1 MSPVLAACLQIEV
14 CWHVTVFQ
22 AFFVCV
28 RVAVV
33 KKDNE
38 RLQKELHELK
48 TERME
53 REKKPEAKE
62 APKRELKKDSRR
74 IPGQKQNSA
83 LLGLLFCH

>member
-1 MSPVLAACLQIEV
+1 MLQCFKLCCI
-14 CWHVTVFQ
+14 
-22 AFFVCV
+22 CV

-74 IPGQKQNSA
+74 IPGQKQNNA